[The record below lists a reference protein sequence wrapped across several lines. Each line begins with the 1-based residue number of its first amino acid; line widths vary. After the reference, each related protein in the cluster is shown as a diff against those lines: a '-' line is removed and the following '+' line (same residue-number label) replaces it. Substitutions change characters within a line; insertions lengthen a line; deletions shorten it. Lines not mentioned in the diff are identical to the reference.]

1 MSLCNRARLPMHCLS
16 YLISCALSALYSD
29 IYVSVV
35 SSVKMVFYLLRVAQE
50 DGAKMEGE
58 WHGSYVLASI
68 NPIHLPCMQNW
79 CTMDS
84 THSSDNDK
92 SVVHVNVEQ
101 CTSCGSY
108 TYRKRSIT
116 CSLNPSGS
124 QPNLFALHRYLTTT
138 SICQ

>member
-1 MSLCNRARLPMHCLS
+1 MHCLS

-101 CTSCGSY
+101 CTSVW
-108 TYRKRSIT
+108 
-116 CSLNPSGS
+116 L
-124 QPNLFALHRYLTTT
+124 LHIQKKKQYM
-138 SICQ
+138 